1 MNLLKSAALLG
12 TLAFIAFST
21 APRQTSA
28 QTNDAAQNP
37 PAAPATSTTPE
48 DADSIVEDFRKPP
61 KKPWRWIRENR
72 DGWRITDDGLQVLI
86 EPGNMWGGDNDA
98 RNVLVRPIPAEW
110 RDGVEVIVQFE
121 HHPKKRW
128 EQADLVWYY
137 NDGTMVK
144 LGLEVEND
152 QLNIVMGREEKDQ
165 ARTVAVIPYGKNTVQ
180 LRLVVDGRKIAGAYR
195 VPGEKKWTTA
205 GDCELPSPP
214 DGEAPHASLQF
225 YQGDAGSDRW
235 ATVSKFRIVKQPA
248 KNP

>member
-1 MNLLKSAALLG
+1 MNRLATTALISTLTFAAL
-12 TLAFIAFST
+12 SV
-21 APRQTSA
+21 APRQVAA
-28 QTNDAAQNP
+28 QTP
-37 PAAPATSTTPE
+37 PAAQATPTASK
-48 DADSIVEDFRKPP
+48 DAYSIVEDFRNPP
-61 KKPWRWIRENR
+61 QKPWRWIRENR

-110 RDGVEVIVQFE
+110 RDGVEVSVQFE

-137 NDGTMVK
+137 SGCTMVK

-152 QLNIVMGREEKDQ
+152 QLNIVMGREENDQ
-165 ARTVAVIPYGKNTVQ
+165 ARTVAVIPYKENTVQ
-180 LRLVVDGRKIAGAYR
+180 LRLVVNERRIAGFYR
-195 VPGEKKWTTA
+195 APGDKKWTAA
-205 GDCELPSPP
+205 GDCELPTAP
-214 DGEAPHASLQF
+214 DGEEPHASLQF